1 VVSRF
6 ATAIIVL
13 AVATA
18 GAGLSRVGA
27 AAGQDGRWLTG
38 QFLVATEKLRDP
50 RFDHTV
56 IYLIQHDAD
65 GAMGLV
71 VNRPIGPM
79 PAAQILEAFGL
90 DTNGVTGDLR
100 VHYGGPVQPRRGL
113 VLHTADYTDPSTRI
127 VHDGIAMTAE
137 QKILSAIARGKG
149 PRQSL
154 FAFGYAGWAPDQL
167 EGEIR
172 DGAWITVPADATLLF
187 DADHARKWERATAR
201 LRIRL

>member
-1 VVSRF
+1 MVSRF
-6 ATAIIVL
+6 ATVIAAL
-13 AVATA
+13 AVATV
-18 GAGLSRVGA
+18 GAGLNRVGD
-27 AAGQDGRWLTG
+27 AAGQDGPWRTG

-56 IYLIQHDAD
+56 IYLVRHDAD

-71 VNRPIGPM
+71 VNRPIGPV
-79 PAAQILEAFGL
+79 PAAQVLEAFGL
-90 DTNGVTGDLR
+90 DTNGGTGDLH
-100 VHYGGPVQPRRGL
+100 VHYGGPVQPRRGF
-113 VLHTADYTDPSTRI
+113 VLHTSDYTGPTTRI
-127 VHDGIAMTAE
+127 VRDGIALTAE
-137 QKILSAIARGKG
+137 LPVLSAIARGQG
-149 PRQSL
+149 RRQSL

>member
-1 VVSRF
+1 MINRL
-6 ATAIIVL
+6 TAAILAL

-18 GAGLSRVGA
+18 GAALGQVRTGSGQEGA
-27 AAGQDGRWLTG
+27 WFTG

-56 IYLIQHDAD
+56 IYLVRHDAS

-71 VNRPIGPM
+71 INRPSGPV
-79 PAAQILEAFGL
+79 PVARVLQAFGM
-90 DTNGVTGDLR
+90 DTSGVTGDLH
-100 VHYGGPVQPRRGL
+100 VHYGGPVQPGRGF
-113 VLHTADYTDPSTRI
+113 VLHTDEYREPSTQVIR
-127 VHDGIAMTAE
+127 DGIAMTAE

-154 FAFGYAGWAPDQL
+154 FAFGYAGWAPGQL
-167 EGEIR
+167 EAEMR
-172 DGAWITVPADATLLF
+172 EDAWITVPADATLLF
-187 DADHARKWERATAR
+187 DSDHARKWERATAR

>member
-1 VVSRF
+1 M
-6 ATAIIVL
+6 IIR
-13 AVATA
+13 
-18 GAGLSRVGA
+18 AGLA
-27 AAGQDGRWLTG
+27 AALALGLVAAPLTAQAQQDAPRFTG

-56 IYLIQHDAD
+56 IYLIQHDSS

-71 VNRPIGPM
+71 VNRPIGPV
-79 PAAQILEAFGL
+79 PAAHVLEAFGM

-100 VHYGGPVQPRRGL
+100 VHYGGPVQPGRGF
-113 VLHTADYTDPSTRI
+113 VLHTADYTEPSTQI
-127 VHDGIAMTAE
+127 LHDGIAMTAE

-172 DGAWITVPADATLLF
+172 DGAWIIVPADAALLF
-187 DADHARKWERATAR
+187 DGDHQRKWERATAR

>member
-1 VVSRF
+1 VVRRY
-6 ATAIIVL
+6 ATAIIVVV
-13 AVATA
+13 VATA
-18 GAGLSRVGA
+18 GAGLGRV
-27 AAGQDGRWLTG
+27 DGEDGPWLTG

-56 IYLIQHDAD
+56 IYLVRHDAD

-71 VNRPIGPM
+71 VNRPIGPV
-79 PAAQILEAFGL
+79 PAAQVLEAFGL
-90 DTNGVTGDLR
+90 DANGVTGDLH
-100 VHYGGPVQPRRGL
+100 VHYGGPVQPRRGF
-113 VLHTADYTDPSTRI
+113 VLHTADYTEPSTRI
-127 VHDGIAMTAE
+127 VRDGIALTAD

-154 FAFGYAGWAPDQL
+154 FAVGYAGWAPGQL

-172 DGAWITVPADATLLF
+172 DDAWITVPADATLLF
-187 DADHARKWERATAR
+187 DADHTRKWERATAR